1 MTVTISNT
9 KNSLNNNPARGIIL
23 VVDDNPAN
31 LQVLSSFLDQSSFEV
46 WAARSGEK
54 AIQRLDN
61 DNLPDLILLDVMMPG
76 IDGFETCKHL
86 KSDPRVQDIPIIFM
100 TALSDTA
107 DKVKGFRLGAVDYI
121 TKPFQYEEVL
131 VRIEHHL
138 KLRNLTKTLVAKN
151 AELQEIQT
159 QLIQAE
165 KVATLGQM
173 TAGIAHEVNNPIHF
187 IAGNLNFVEQY
198 FQEIVDLLNLY
209 QKHLPDPP
217 AEIQNAIKKS
227 DLSYL
232 LKDLSK
238 IIQSMQM
245 GTDRVTEIV
254 SSLNKFS
261 RNAEAGKTVANLH
274 EGLEST
280 LLILGHRFKA
290 NAHRPAIQLIKEY
303 GELPPMDCYPGELN
317 QVFMNLIGNAI
328 DAIEE
333 IQKTQNFDEILQH
346 PGVIRIK
353 TEAIGEQIVIR
364 ITDNGSGIC
373 EADQTRIFDA
383 FYTTKPVGKGTGLG
397 LSIAYQ
403 IVVKNHHGQLIC
415 HSTQNEGTEF
425 IIELPIRGISIC

>member
-1 MTVTISNT
+1 MTAAIGEQ
-9 KNSLNNNPARGIIL
+9 KNSLNRDPARGIVL

-61 DNLPDLILLDVMMPG
+61 NLPDLILLDVMMPG
-76 IDGFETCKHL
+76 MDGFETCQHL

-107 DKVKGFRLGAVDYI
+107 DKVKGLRLGAVDYI

-131 VRIEHHL
+131 VRIEHQL
-138 KLRNLTKTLVAKN
+138 KLRNLTKTLIAKN
-151 AELQEIQT
+151 VELQQAQT

-165 KVATLGQM
+165 KVATLGHLA
-173 TAGIAHEVNNPIHF
+173 AGIAHEVNNPINF

-198 FQEIVDLLNLY
+198 VHEVVDLLKLY
-209 QKHLPDPP
+209 QKYLPDPP
-217 AEIQNAIKKS
+217 AEIQSAIKTN
-227 DLSYL
+227 DLSFL
-232 LKDLSK
+232 LNDLSK
-238 IIQSMQM
+238 IIQSMQA
-245 GTDRVTEIV
+245 GTGRVTEIV

-261 RNAEAGKTVANLH
+261 RHREVGKKLADLH

-280 LLILGHRFKA
+280 LLILGHRLKP

-303 GELPPMDCYPGELN
+303 GELPAIECYPGELN
-317 QVFMNLIGNAI
+317 QVFMNLICNAI

-333 IQKTQNFDEILQH
+333 IQKNQDFEEISRH
-346 PGVIRIK
+346 PGVLRIK
-353 TEAIGEQIVIR
+353 TEAIGERVILR
-364 ITDNGSGIC
+364 IADNGSGIS
-373 EADQTRIFDA
+373 EAERTKIFDA
-383 FYTTKPVGKGTGLG
+383 FYTTKPIGKGTGLG

-403 IVVKNHHGQLIC
+403 IVVNNHRGKLTC
-415 HSTQNEGTEF
+415 HSTQGKGIEF
-425 IIELPIRGISIC
+425 VIELPCR